1 MPDQRREA
9 RPAIIFLSVRGR
21 DARFAFALRA
31 TFVVWFLEDMSKIE
45 EIERAVEQLPLTDFV
60 KLAVW
65 VDRRRQQLAIS
76 PADDNPS
83 QTIVRD
89 HSAFL
94 SSYAPQDEGL
104 YDDAA
109 TR

>member
-1 MPDQRREA
+1 
-9 RPAIIFLSVRGR
+9 
-21 DARFAFALRA
+21 
-31 TFVVWFLEDMSKIE
+31 MSKIE

-65 VDRRRQQLAIS
+65 VDQRRRQLEIS
-76 PADDNPS
+76 PSVADNGQAS
-83 QTIVRD
+83 VRD

-94 SSYAPQDEGL
+94 NSYAPQDEGL

-109 TR
+109 AG